1 MFGID
6 IKNMLIGSSEWLF
19 LAEIIVRTA
28 IMFLM
33 ILLVLRISGKRGVR
47 QLTLFEVAIILGLGS
62 AAGDPMFQEDIPV
75 FYALVVFAVVIAI
88 YKILTWLAARSISVH
103 RILEGKE
110 MTVVKNGMFNVKSEK
125 DDDFSTMEFFAE
137 LRNQSIEHL
146 GQIRTAVL
154 EIDGTMSVL
163 FYTDAEI
170 RFGLPLFPDAYQE
183 VDIATFSGGV
193 LACMHCGCIQ
203 QHGTVLEDPVCPR
216 CKHDKWAIALNT
228 KRIA

>member
-1 MFGID
+1 MFDVD
-6 IKNMLIGSSEWLF
+6 IKSLF
-19 LAEIIVRTA
+19 LGSDDGHFLLEIIVRTA
-28 IMFLM
+28 IMFFM
-33 ILLVLRISGKRGVR
+33 ILLVLRLSGKRGIR

-62 AAGDPMFQEDIPV
+62 AAGDPMFQEDIPI
-75 FYALVVFAVVIAI
+75 FYALVVFAVVMTI
-88 YKILTWLAARSISVH
+88 YKICTWLAAKSLSVH

-125 DDDFSTMEFFAE
+125 DNDFSTMEFFAE

-163 FYTDAEI
+163 FYTEEETK
-170 RFGLPLFPDAYQE
+170 FGLPLFPDAYQE
-183 VDIATFSGGV
+183 VDVSTYTGGV

-203 QHGTVLEDPVCPR
+203 QHDTVLENPMCPR
-216 CKHDKWAIALNT
+216 CNHHKWTTALNT

>member
-1 MFGID
+1 MLGID
-6 IKNMLIGSSEWLF
+6 IENLFIESIEWDF
-19 LAEIIVRTA
+19 ITEIIVRTV

-33 ILLVLRISGKRGVR
+33 IILVLRLSGKRGVR

-62 AAGDPMFQEDIPV
+62 AAGDPMFQEDIPI
-75 FYALVVFAVVIAI
+75 FHALVVFAVVMTI
-88 YKILTWLAARSISVH
+88 YKLLTWLAAKSLSVH

-110 MTVVKNGMFNVKSEK
+110 MTVVKNGMFTVKNEK
-125 DDDFSTMEFFAE
+125 DGDFSTMEFFAE

-154 EIDGTMSVL
+154 EVDGTMSVL
-163 FYTDAEI
+163 FYTNGEV

-183 VDIATFSGGV
+183 IDVSTYSGGI

-203 QHGTVLEDPVCPR
+203 EHDTVLENPVCPR
-216 CKHDKWAIALNT
+216 CKHEKWAIALNT
-228 KRIA
+228 KRVV